1 MLGRT
6 TRRFYVI
13 SIHSN
18 MANEVYEYDGNE
30 DDEYDE
36 EYDEEYDGN
45 EDEQKEDDGDDVDD
59 GDNRNITAA
68 IVTKFGCVLCN
79 IDPYEVHEWMIE
91 NEYTMSFE
99 SASLLDAQYKYRSD
113 GNAEDASGGTRWLAA
128 YNFPHVGS
136 VIKIGDKEFEVTW
149 TGVLTF
155 TAVKIM

>member
-1 MLGRT
+1 
-6 TRRFYVI
+6 
-13 SIHSN
+13 
-18 MANEVYEYDGNE
+18 MANNGNEVYEVDGNDVDNVDE
-30 DDEYDE
+30 YDEYDDDEYD
-36 EYDEEYDGN
+36 DDGN
-45 EDEQKEDDGDDVDD
+45 EDEQKEDD

>member
-1 MLGRT
+1 
-6 TRRFYVI
+6 
-13 SIHSN
+13 
-18 MANEVYEYDGNE
+18 MANNGNEVYEVDGNDVDNVDE
-30 DDEYDE
+30 YDEYDDDEYD
-36 EYDEEYDGN
+36 DDGN
-45 EDEQKEDDGDDVDD
+45 EDEQKEDD

-99 SASLLDAQYKYRSD
+99 SASLLDAQYKYWSD